1 MKKLPLVLCLL
12 AATVPV
18 YAQQGSS
25 GIEGFS
31 FIAPF
36 RIEAGNDNGFIVDR
50 TKPEERLFI
59 LSLPPSV
66 QPGAPDVRP
75 KTLTDQFLLVTLPK
89 IAYQNDSR
97 RHELTFTYVP
107 ELELFRQ
114 NHDQNAWNHEATAS
128 FVYFLT
134 RRIQL
139 SAGDTYRTSKDPAR
153 TLQNVSMLLP
163 RSRFQDNAVRA
174 AVDVQTSAV
183 TGFRLRYDYTRST
196 FGQTDPFQARILDN
210 TGRGLTFTVT
220 RMLKPNHRL
229 RASYSYFKIAPI
241 DKQGPDDAGVD
252 VERSYARPMR
262 GGTLEYRLRMNP
274 STILEFSGGITA
286 IDTGLNYTF
295 RAAGDKRYG
304 DFWIGGG
311 FARSLSF
318 SAGAPTAFANGVSAA
333 GFFDTLFFRLNGQL
347 TRDVGI
353 VLDARASRDTS
364 ERLVGASKSFMGMA
378 RLDHRLTD
386 RTVAFASFQT
396 FQQNSNDYIRT
407 PLSRNRFTIGL
418 EFSLSSEAQRRN
430 DELNQDDA
438 YVALTDQ
445 MRRRREPQQ

>member
-1 MKKLPLVLCLL
+1 M
-12 AATVPV
+12 TVPV
-18 YAQQGSS
+18 YAQQGTS

-36 RIEAGNDNGFIVDR
+36 RISAGNDNGFLVDR

-75 KTLTDQFLLVTLPK
+75 KTLTDQFLLFTLPK

-107 ELELFRQ
+107 EVELFRRQ
-114 NHDQNAWNHEATAS
+114 TDQNSWNHEATAS

-153 TLQNVSMLLP
+153 TLQNVFMLLP
-163 RSRFQDNAVRA
+163 RSRFQDNSMRA
-174 AVDVQTSAV
+174 AIDVQTSAV
-183 TGFRLRYDYTRST
+183 TGFRLRYDHTRST
-196 FGQTDPFQARILDN
+196 FGQTDPFQAQILDN
-210 TGRGLTFTVT
+210 TGQGLTFTVT

-241 DKQGPDDAGVD
+241 NRAEPNDDAVD

-262 GGTLEYRLRMNP
+262 GGTLEYRMRMNP
-274 STILEFSGGITA
+274 STVLEFSGGITA
-286 IDTGLNYTF
+286 IDTGLKYAF
-295 RAAGDKRYG
+295 RASGDKRVG
-304 DFWIGGG
+304 DFWVGGG

-318 SAGAPTAFANGVSAA
+318 GAGSPTAFANGISAA
-333 GFFDTLFFRLNGQL
+333 GFFDTLFFRLSGQL
-347 TRDVGI
+347 TTNIGLQ
-353 VLDARASRDTS
+353 LDARASRDTS
-364 ERLVGASKSFMGMA
+364 ERQVGSSKSFMGLA

-386 RTVAFASFQT
+386 RTVAFASFET
-396 FQQNSNDYIRT
+396 FQQNSNDYVRT

-418 EFSLSSEAQRRN
+418 EFSLATEAQRRN